1 DDEDEDED
9 EDDDDEDDDEDEDE
23 DEDEEEEDDDE
34 DENDN
39 EGMKDISLRTD
50 KNKAKPLSDNSK
62 YYKAPTNE
70 EIQQLRETTELFNTN
85 LFRLQIEE
93 LLSEVRINSKKTVVL
108 EKALH
113 KLKSI
118 LDNMK
123 PVPEK
128 SLSEITKLMK
138 KKNIKIP
145 FPNTPPKDIQ
155 YKFAFKA
162 PNSVNLVGSYLLQS
176 ACKTPIINNID
187 LAVEMPKEIFQE
199 KDHMNYRYFYKRAY
213 YLANIAANIQD
224 HKKDFKVKMEFDLF
238 QDDQRQPILV
248 LYGSG
253 DNSEFDFSKSSFCI
267 RILPSISP
275 SVFPIQ
281 RLAPTRNNVRPTV
294 EMSTLPPTPLYN
306 NIILTETAYV
316 SHLNILHRYT
326 KSCAAFKDA
335 CILAKV
341 WLNQRDFNGRNG
353 RLSGFI
359 FAMIMAWLIKCG
371 GPDGS
376 KKLGLSYSSFQLFK
390 ITIEFIATHD
400 FVNKPII
407 MTDNQEPISS
417 EFSVDSFS
425 STNEIVM
432 IDMTGRVN
440 LAANITKYA
449 MLEIQNEAKLAIQN
463 LTGEDSADKF
473 DTLFL
478 QKINPCLKYDNIL
491 RIPPLSVPAPLYT
504 VSAALDNPSA
514 CLHLKRKLPNLLAK
528 ALTDRITHICSFNP
542 LLPKG
547 ETSVSHWKINEKM
560 PESNQTIMIGINL
573 DGNQS
578 TRLVDYGPTAEDE
591 VASKAFRE
599 LWGEKSELRRFK
611 DGSILESV
619 VWELNPNNNSNVERS
634 LIISRMVSFILER
647 HIGIKMISSIQ
658 SYARLFSTQLN
669 SFLIP
674 FDSESTHTFKDAIA
688 AFQDF
693 SRELQNLDGLPLA
706 IVSVQPCSPGLRY
719 TSVFEPQPIKNS
731 PALDVVITFE
741 QTTRWPDDLK
751 AIQIMKS
758 ALLLELSKELLKKEI
773 IKDAIINV
781 GNSQRKIEAVG
792 YVDFVLESGYTF
804 RCRIHQE
811 REEVLLR
818 RITDSKAPQAIAKS
832 NEYQECVR
840 ALSIIDNHFNHGP
853 ILSVKIQN
861 LCLKFPS
868 LSYTIRLVK
877 RWLSAHLFSK
887 YHISDSIVELICAKV
902 YTNPSPW
909 DTPNSGWA
917 GFIHVLYLFAHY
929 NFTEEPLIIPIELE
943 SLEPGAEAK
952 QTQNELLYD
961 KKMIST
967 TSPSIPMVI
976 ATELDPEGRYWTG
989 KAQDRPTK
997 MIMKR
1002 LKYLSQAA
1010 LIEIENIILKG
1021 HDSDLKKLFVT
1032 PKQDFDVIIKLDDSK
1047 IINYKEN
1054 LYYDVHQSNKNSKK
1068 IKYKNL
1074 EIDQEENYEFDQF
1087 NPINYYLY
1095 NLKKSFGN
1103 IAYFFYDQYGGDC
1116 IYVLWNKKAF
1126 GEIPQNW
1133 KINIKYSTMPDS
1145 ENVKPNVTA
1154 IMGEMQRLGQGFV
1167 KGFVINKTI

>member
-1 DDEDEDED
+1 MAKRKSQNNSKNVSKRVKFEDENVEKEEVEESFED
-9 EDDDDEDDDEDEDE
+9 FEDIEEEDIISEEE
-23 DEDEEEEDDDE
+23 VDEEEEDDEEDDEE
-34 DENDN
+34 DEED
-39 EGMKDISLRTD
+39 EEEDDDDEEMDHVESVSIERK
-50 KNKAKPLSDNSK
+50 KAKPLSDNSK

-85 LFRLQIEE
+85 IFRLQIEE
-93 LLSEVRINSKKTVVL
+93 LLSEVKISSKKTVVL

-113 KLKSI
+113 KLKNI
-118 LDNMK
+118 LDDMK
-123 PVPEK
+123 SVPEK
-128 SLSEITKLMK
+128 SLSEIQKIMK

-162 PNSVNLVGSYLLQS
+162 PSSVNLVGSYLLQ
-176 ACKTPIINNID
+176 T
-187 LAVEMPKEIFQE
+187 
-199 KDHMNYRYFYKRAY
+199 AY
-213 YLANIAANIQD
+213 
-224 HKKDFKVKMEFDLF
+224 
-238 QDDQRQPILV
+238 
-248 LYGSG
+248 G
-253 DNSEFDFSKSSFCI
+253 SEFDFSKSSFCI

-294 EMSTLPPTPLYN
+294 EMKTLPPTPLYN

-316 SHLNILHRYT
+316 SHLNTLHRYV
-326 KSCAAFKDA
+326 KSSASFKDA

-341 WLNQRDFNGRNG
+341 WLNQRDFNGKNG

-359 FAMIMAWLIKCG
+359 FAMIMAWLMKCG

-376 KKLGLSYSSFQLFK
+376 KKLGVSYSSFQLFK
-390 ITIEFIATHD
+390 ITMEFIANHD

-417 EFSVDSFS
+417 EFTTDSYA
-425 STNEIVM
+425 STNEIVI

-440 LAANITKYA
+440 LAANITKFS
-449 MLEIQNEAKLAIQN
+449 MIEIQNEAKLAIQN

-542 LLPKG
+542 VLPKG
-547 ETSVSHWKINEKM
+547 QYSINHWKVNEKM
-560 PESNQTIMIGINL
+560 PENNGVIMIGINL
-573 DGNQS
+573 EGNQS
-578 TRLVDYGPTAEDE
+578 TRLVDFGPSAEDE

-611 DGSILESV
+611 DGSIKESV

-634 LIISRMVSFILER
+634 LIVSKMISFILER
-647 HIGIKMISSIQ
+647 HIGIKTISSIRDDEEIDQ
-658 SYARLFSTQLN
+658 SEETYAHLFSTQLN

-674 FDSESTHTFKDAIA
+674 FDAESSYTFKDAMD
-688 AFQDF
+688 AFQEF
-693 SRELQNLDGLPLA
+693 SRTLQGLKELPLE
-706 IVSVQPCSPGLRY
+706 IVSVKACDPGLRY
-719 TSVFEPQPIKNS
+719 TSVFEPQPVKNS
-731 PALDVVITFE
+731 PALEFIITFE

-758 ALLLELSKELLKKEI
+758 AFLLELSKVLLKKEV

-781 GNSQRKIEAVG
+781 GNSQHKIEAVG

-818 RITDSKAPQAIAKS
+818 HITDSKAPQAIAQS

-840 ALSIIDNHFNHGP
+840 ALSIIDHHFNHGP

-887 YHISDSIVELICAKV
+887 YHISDSIIELICAKV

-909 DTPNSGWA
+909 DTPSSGWA
-917 GFIHVLYLFAHY
+917 GFIHVLYLFAHW
-929 NFTEEPLIIPIELE
+929 NWSEEPLIVPIELE
-943 SLEPGAEAK
+943 SLEPGAEAQ
-952 QTQNELLYD
+952 QTQNELLYGEKKCFNRTELYQRSRQALLEMKQAKSNPAMKISKKD
-961 KKMIST
+961 KKTVNT
-967 TSPSIPMVI
+967 TSPSIAMVI
-976 ATELDPEGRYWTG
+976 ATELDPEGNYWTG
-989 KAQDRPTK
+989 KSQDRPTK
-997 MIMKR
+997 MVMKR

-1010 LIEIENIILKG
+1010 LVEMENIILKG
-1021 HDSDLKKLFVT
+1021 HDADLKKLFVT
-1032 PKQDFDVIIKLDDSK
+1032 PKNDFDVIIKLDSSK

-1054 LYYDVHQSNKNSKK
+1054 LYYDVEHKETKK

-1087 NPINYYLY
+1087 NPMNYYLF
-1095 NLKKSFGN
+1095 NLKVKIKIIYN
-1103 IAYFFYDQYGGDC
+1103 I
-1116 IYVLWNKKAF
+1116 
-1126 GEIPQNW
+1126 
-1133 KINIKYSTMPDS
+1133 
-1145 ENVKPNVTA
+1145 
-1154 IMGEMQRLGQGFV
+1154 
-1167 KGFVINKTI
+1167 

>member
-1 DDEDEDED
+1 
-9 EDDDDEDDDEDEDE
+9 
-23 DEDEEEEDDDE
+23 
-34 DENDN
+34 
-39 EGMKDISLRTD
+39 
-50 KNKAKPLSDNSK
+50 
-62 YYKAPTNE
+62 
-70 EIQQLRETTELFNTN
+70 
-85 LFRLQIEE
+85 
-93 LLSEVRINSKKTVVL
+93 
-108 EKALH
+108 
-113 KLKSI
+113 
-118 LDNMK
+118 
-123 PVPEK
+123 
-128 SLSEITKLMK
+128 
-138 KKNIKIP
+138 
-145 FPNTPPKDIQ
+145 
-155 YKFAFKA
+155 
-162 PNSVNLVGSYLLQS
+162 
-176 ACKTPIINNID
+176 
-187 LAVEMPKEIFQE
+187 
-199 KDHMNYRYFYKRAY
+199 MNYRYFYKRAY

-224 HKKDFKVKMEFDLF
+224 HKKDFKVRMEYDLF
-238 QDDQRQPILV
+238 QDDQRQPIIV

-253 DNSEFDFSKSSFCI
+253 DNSEYDFSKSSFCI

-294 EMSTLPPTPLYN
+294 EMATLPPTPLYN

-316 SHLNILHRYT
+316 SHLNTLHRYV

-335 CILAKV
+335 CKLAKV

-390 ITIEFIATHD
+390 ITMEFIATHD

-407 MTDNQEPISS
+407 MTDGQEPISS
-417 EFSVDSFS
+417 EFSVDSYS

-440 LAANITKYA
+440 LAANITKFA

-542 LLPKG
+542 VLPKG
-547 ETSVSHWKINEKM
+547 ETSSYHWKINEKM
-560 PESNQTIMIGINL
+560 PESNQVIMIGINL
-573 DGNQS
+573 EGNQC

-634 LIISRMVSFILER
+634 LIVSKMISFILER
-647 HIGIKMISSIQ
+647 HIGIKTISSIRDDEEIDQ
-658 SYARLFSTQLN
+658 SEESYAHFFSTQLN

-674 FDSESTHTFKDAIA
+674 FDSESSFTFKDAMS

-693 SRELQNLDGLPLA
+693 SRELQNLDSLPLD
-706 IVSVQPCSPGLRY
+706 IVSVKPCSPGLRY
-719 TSVFEPQPIKNS
+719 TSVFEPQPVKNS
-731 PALDVVITFE
+731 PALDIIITFE

-758 ALLLELSKELLKKEI
+758 ALLLELSKVLLKKQI

-781 GNSQRKIEAVG
+781 GNSQHKIEAVG
-792 YVDFVLESGYTF
+792 YVDLILESGYTF
-804 RCRIHQE
+804 RCRIQQE

-832 NEYQECVR
+832 NEYKECIR
-840 ALSIIDNHFNHGP
+840 ALTIINHHFNYGP

-877 RWLSAHLFSK
+877 RWLAAHLFSK
-887 YHISDSIVELICAKV
+887 YHISDSIIELICAKV

-909 DTPNSGWA
+909 DIPSSGWA
-917 GFIHVLYLFAHY
+917 GFIHVLYLFAHW
-929 NFTEEPLIIPIELE
+929 NWSEEPLIVPIELE

-952 QTQNELLYD
+952 QTQNELLYGEKKCFNRTELYQRSRQALLKMKEAKSTIDGVKHLSKKD
-961 KKMIST
+961 KKTVNT

-976 ATELDPEGRYWTG
+976 ATELDPEGNYWTG
-989 KAQDRPTK
+989 ISQDRPTK

-1002 LKYLSQAA
+1002 LKFLSQAA
-1010 LIEIENIILKG
+1010 LMEIENIILRG
-1021 HDSDLKKLFVT
+1021 HDVDLKKLFVT
-1032 PKQDFDVIIKLDDSK
+1032 PKHDFDVIIKLDHSK

-1054 LYYDVHQSNKNSKK
+1054 LYYDVDQANKDSKK

-1133 KINIKYSTMPDS
+1133 KINTKYSTMPVDKES
-1145 ENVKPNVTA
+1145 ENVKPNTTA

-1167 KGFVINKTI
+1167 KGF